1 MEDQEV
7 WLSLSALVRW
17 SFFCGLNE
25 LPSVTVSILD
35 HNKKKAFILKNVLL
49 NFLEFGPQEG
59 SFSFSLSESIPT
71 PPPMHAETGV
81 SNSMSCAVGMCWHF
95 LDPKNV

>member
-7 WLSLSALVRW
+7 WLSLSAQVR

-25 LPSVTVSILD
+25 LRSIAFSILD
-35 HNKKKAFILKNVLL
+35 HNKFILKNVLL

-59 SFSFSLSESIPT
+59 SFSFLLSESIPT
-71 PPPMHAETGV
+71 PPPMHADTGV
-81 SNSMSCAVGMCWHF
+81 SNSMPCAVGMRWHF